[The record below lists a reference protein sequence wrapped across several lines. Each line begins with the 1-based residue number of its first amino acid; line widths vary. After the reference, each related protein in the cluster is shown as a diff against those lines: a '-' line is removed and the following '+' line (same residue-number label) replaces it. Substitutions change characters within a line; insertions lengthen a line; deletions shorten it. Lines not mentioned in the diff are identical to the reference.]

1 MQSQFRHNSIKF
13 SWIFEWACW
22 FGVGISVSFIFL
34 VLSAA
39 PAVSADVDTKPLP
52 SKIIALAPHLI
63 NVSINGQATDAAV
76 IMMRDD
82 QGSWLI
88 PANLL
93 SKFQIRLPFQ
103 SEMLIE
109 DGIVYA
115 PLTRLKI
122 VSLTF
127 DERTQ
132 SLDIIFD
139 ASVFDTNQLVVQ
151 PKYQT
156 RDFSSPEGLFV
167 NYDLSLT
174 RGSSFH
180 SESLFSEFGLA
191 LGKGIALLNVA
202 GISDDQSHRFMR
214 LETSY
219 TQDSPSDMTVLR
231 LGDSITRPVTSLGRP
246 LRFGGIQLATDF
258 RMRPGMVTMPV
269 PTLSGQAALPST
281 AEIYVNNVLQN
292 STALPPG
299 PFSITT
305 APIVTGDGEV
315 LLRVRDI
322 AGREELV
329 TGRFYSSAA
338 LLAPGLSDYSVE
350 AGKLRRNYALPD
362 DHYEKPFISGAY
374 RRGISNVLTLEV
386 GSSLASSGIG
396 ELLGSGAVAFPGVG
410 VASLA
415 MGLSRDQD
423 GSGTNFAAS
432 FERRSRRASFA
443 LRSERADSSYRQL
456 GVDPVFRLRALD
468 TAFASYRFEEMGT
481 LGLSY
486 TRQQRM
492 LGEALEIINASF
504 STPASRLGSLIIS
517 ALQSRGDEKN
527 YAVSVFWS
535 IPIGGGISASL
546 SQISDQKSSDT
557 TVLQAQKNSP
567 YGEGIGWRLQAAAN
581 AAQQAAVLAQ
591 NAYGAVTAEAA
602 SFRGESSARI
612 GVSGALVRMNER
624 WFPTRRI
631 AGSYGLVHLPGIQN
645 ARVYVDNQFSTRTDS
660 DGYAL
665 LPRLRPYVPNHV
677 SLEHSD
683 LPMDM
688 RIDQLIAK
696 PVPGWRS
703 GVVINFAVKKV
714 RAATLRVVDSKG
726 TDIPAGASVRLRG
739 VDTSFAVGRD
749 GITYVEGLSTDN
761 VLEIIWVDRRCEVSM
776 PYLPSDEII
785 PYLGEFVCQEQSR

>member
-1 MQSQFRHNSIKF
+1 
-13 SWIFEWACW
+13 
-22 FGVGISVSFIFL
+22 
-34 VLSAA
+34 
-39 PAVSADVDTKPLP
+39 
-52 SKIIALAPHLI
+52 
-63 NVSINGQATDAAV
+63 
-76 IMMRDD
+76 MMRND
-82 QGSWLI
+82 QGGWLI
-88 PANLL
+88 PTDLL
-93 SKFQIRLPFQ
+93 SKFHIRSPIQ
-103 SEMLIE
+103 SQLLVE
-109 DGIVYA
+109 DGIAYA
-115 PLTRLKI
+115 PLALMKV

-127 DERTQ
+127 DEPTQ
-132 SLDIIFD
+132 SIDIVFD
-139 ASVFDTNQLVVQ
+139 VSVFESNQLVFQ
-151 PKYQT
+151 PKYQ
-156 RDFSSPEGLFV
+156 SGNLQAPEGLFV

-180 SESLFSEFGLA
+180 SESIFSEFGIA
-191 LGKGIALLNVA
+191 VGKGIALLNVA
-202 GISDDQSHRFMR
+202 GVGNDESHRFMR

-231 LGDSITRPVTSLGRP
+231 VGDSITRPATSLGRP

-329 TGRFYSSAA
+329 SGRFYSSAA

-350 AGKLRRNYALPD
+350 VGKLRRNYALPD
-362 DHYEKPFISGAY
+362 DHYEKPFVSGAY
-374 RRGISNVLTLEV
+374 RRGISNTLTLEV
-386 GSSLASSGIG
+386 GSSLAAGGLG

-415 MGLSRDQD
+415 VGMSHDQD
-423 GSGTNFAAS
+423 GSGTNFAVS
-432 FERRSRRASFA
+432 FERRSRQASFA

-492 LGEALEIINASF
+492 LGEALEIISASF
-504 STPASRLGSLIIS
+504 STPASRLGSVIIS
-517 ALQSRGDEKN
+517 VLQSRGTENN
-527 YAVSVFWS
+527 YAMSVFWS
-535 IPIGGGISASL
+535 IPIGGDISASL
-546 SQISDQKSSDT
+546 SHISHQRSSDT

-631 AGSYGLVHLPGIQN
+631 AGSYGLVHLPGVQN

-665 LPRLRPYVPNHV
+665 LPRLRPYVLNHV
-677 SLEHSD
+677 SLEQSD

-688 RIDQLIAK
+688 RIDQLIAQ

-703 GVVINFAVKKV
+703 GVVINFAVKKI
-714 RAATLRVVDSKG
+714 RAATLRVVDRKG
-726 TDIPAGASVRLRG
+726 NDIPAGASVRLRG
-739 VDTSFAVGRD
+739 VETSFAVGRD
-749 GITYVEGLSTDN
+749 GITYVEGLATEN
-761 VLEIIWVDRRCEVSM
+761 TIEIIWSDRRCEVSI
-776 PYLPSDEII
+776 PYLPSEEIV
-785 PYLGEFVCQEQSR
+785 PYLGEFVCQEQSK

>member
-1 MQSQFRHNSIKF
+1 MQSQPLHNPSKF
-13 SWIFEWACW
+13 SWIIEWVYWSSAI
-22 FGVGISVSFIFL
+22 VIFL
-34 VLSAA
+34 VFTALPVVAA
-39 PAVSADVDTKPLP
+39 DIDTKHIPGQIVSL
-52 SKIIALAPHLI
+52 SPHLVS
-63 NVSINGQATDAAV
+63 VSINGQTADAAV
-76 IMMRDD
+76 VMMRND
-82 QGSWLI
+82 QGGWLI
-88 PANLL
+88 PTDLL
-93 SKFQIRLPFQ
+93 SKFHIRSPIQ
-103 SEMLIE
+103 SQLLVE
-109 DGIVYA
+109 DGIAYA
-115 PLTRLKI
+115 PLALMKV

-127 DERTQ
+127 DEPTQ
-132 SLDIIFD
+132 SIDIVFD
-139 ASVFDTNQLVVQ
+139 VSVFESNQLVFQ
-151 PKYQT
+151 PKYQ
-156 RDFSSPEGLFV
+156 SGNLQAPEGLFV

-180 SESLFSEFGLA
+180 SESIFSEFGIA
-191 LGKGIALLNVA
+191 VGKGIALLNVA
-202 GISDDQSHRFMR
+202 GIGNDESHRFMR

-231 LGDSITRPVTSLGRP
+231 VGDSITRPATSLGRP

-329 TGRFYSSAA
+329 SGRFYSSAA

-350 AGKLRRNYALPD
+350 VGKLRRNYALPD
-362 DHYEKPFISGAY
+362 DHYEKPFVSGAY
-374 RRGISNVLTLEV
+374 RRGISNTLTLEV
-386 GSSLASSGIG
+386 GSSLAAGGLG

-415 MGLSRDQD
+415 VGMSHDQD

-432 FERRSRRASFA
+432 FERRSRQASFA

-492 LGEALEIINASF
+492 LGEALEIISASF
-504 STPASRLGSLIIS
+504 STPASRLGSVIIS
-517 ALQSRGDEKN
+517 VLQSRGTENN
-527 YAVSVFWS
+527 YAMSVFWS
-535 IPIGGGISASL
+535 IPIGGDISASL
-546 SQISDQKSSDT
+546 SHISHQRSSDT

-631 AGSYGLVHLPGIQN
+631 AGSYGLVHLPGVQN

-665 LPRLRPYVPNHV
+665 LPRLRPYVLNHV
-677 SLEHSD
+677 SLEQSD

-688 RIDQLIAK
+688 RIDQLIAQ

-703 GVVINFAVKKV
+703 GVVINFAVKKI
-714 RAATLRVVDSKG
+714 RAATLRVVDRKG
-726 TDIPAGASVRLRG
+726 NDIPAGASVRLRG
-739 VDTSFAVGRD
+739 VETSFAVGRD
-749 GITYVEGLSTDN
+749 GITYVEGLATEN
-761 VLEIIWVDRRCEVSM
+761 IIEIIWSDRRCEVSI
-776 PYLPSDEII
+776 PYLPSEEIV
-785 PYLGEFVCQEQSR
+785 PYLGEFVCQEQSK